1 MLGKTLPD
9 LKKLKLI
16 SVLPSMTQTELN
28 NIWITYPPLNVQN
41 DIVNYLNDKCQ
52 DIDNLIALK
61 QSKIKE
67 LDEYMKSLVF
77 EYVTG
82 KKEIEV

>member
-1 MLGKTLPD
+1 
-9 LKKLKLI
+9 
-16 SVLPSMTQTELN
+16 MTQTELN